1 MANII
6 TNVIAGVGQITLDRP
21 AALNALNLDMVR
33 AMNKVLTDWR
43 EDPTQLRRLQFEAP
57 IKTVLLVLFVPVV
70 IFAFSTP
77 PVLPTTRI

>member
-43 EDPTQLRRLQFEAP
+43 EDPTIEAVAIRGSNKDGP
-57 IKTVLLVLFVPVV
+57 FG
-70 IFAFSTP
+70 AFWAGGDIRFFHTSSG
-77 PVLPTTRI
+77 

>member
-33 AMNKVLTDWR
+33 AMNEVLTKWR
-43 EDPTQLRRLQFEAP
+43 EDPAVEAVAIRGSNKGGP
-57 IKTVLLVLFVPVV
+57 FG
-70 IFAFSTP
+70 AF
-77 PVLPTTRI
+77 